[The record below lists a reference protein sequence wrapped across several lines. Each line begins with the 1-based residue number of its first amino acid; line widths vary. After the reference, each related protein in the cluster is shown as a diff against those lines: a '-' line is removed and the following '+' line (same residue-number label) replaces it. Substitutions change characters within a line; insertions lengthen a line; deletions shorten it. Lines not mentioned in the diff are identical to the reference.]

1 MIYRE
6 AVCKLKVITIL
17 SLYWNLYAYV

>member
-17 SLYWNLYAYV
+17 SLYWNLYTYV